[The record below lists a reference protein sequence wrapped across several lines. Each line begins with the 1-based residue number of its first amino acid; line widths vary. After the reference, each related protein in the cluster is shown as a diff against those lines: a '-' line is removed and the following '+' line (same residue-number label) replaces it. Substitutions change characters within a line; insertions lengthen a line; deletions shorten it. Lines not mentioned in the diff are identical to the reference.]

1 MIDHMGFMGSI
12 TLLELGFTASFLL
25 GSSSPNQIFS
35 QVFGNHWFSW
45 VLLPVPSRCP
55 LQEQSCFVIS
65 HRSFDHCLLSFLPYF
80 LFP

>member
-45 VLLPVPSRCP
+45 VLLPGQIFTVSQNNPAS
-55 LQEQSCFVIS
+55 S